1 MLITKYATKCAE
13 IRKSHAVNDKD
24 GAKQFNAVSFR
35 NYMME
40 TEDGNPKMTK
50 LETDSKSYFTEA
62 TSTQDSKKNR

>member
-1 MLITKYATKCAE
+1 MC
-13 IRKSHAVNDKD
+13 RNQKSHAVKD
-24 GAKQFNAVSFR
+24 RDSARQLNAVSFR

-50 LETDSKSYFTEA
+50 LERDSKNSFKEA